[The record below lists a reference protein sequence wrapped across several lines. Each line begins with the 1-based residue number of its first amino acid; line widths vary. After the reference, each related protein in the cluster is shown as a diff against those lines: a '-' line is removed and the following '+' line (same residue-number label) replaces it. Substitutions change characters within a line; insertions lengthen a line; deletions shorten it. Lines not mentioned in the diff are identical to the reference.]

1 MTETLIL
8 RPTKPKNTSLA
19 RILRTEQTWPKT
31 SVLLSLFVLLPVTG
45 LLWAAIGTDENIWQH
60 LLNSVLP
67 SYIVNSLILVT
78 GVCLGV
84 TFVGTCTAWLIANCR
99 FPGHKIFGWM
109 LILPLAMPAY
119 VMAYVYTD
127 FLEYS
132 GPLQTALRLIFSW
145 ENSNEYWFPEVRS
158 HGGAIILLS
167 LVLYPY
173 VYALARAAFSS
184 QALSLLE
191 AGRMLGHSP
200 MKVFFSVSLPL
211 ARPAIVV
218 GVTLASMET
227 LSDFG
232 TVDYFAVRTLTT
244 GIFDVWF
251 GMENQSGAAQIALVL
266 LTFIILLV
274 WLERTSRK
282 KQRVNANSRINST
295 LRLELKGWRSALAI
309 ICCGLPILFGFLLPA
324 IILAIY
330 SSYSFDLFKYADYLA
345 YTGNTL
351 FLATGTAVLCMMLG
365 IFIGYSQRLSSH
377 WSVKLATRISTI
389 GYAIPGAA
397 LAIGLIISFG
407 AMNEIIIP
415 ISEHF
420 SLSAQSFF
428 LSGGVVALFFA
439 YTIRFLAIS
448 VGSVESGLEKITPNM
463 DMASRTLGSGPF
475 STLCRIHIPLLRPA
489 LIAGSI
495 LVFVDTMKELPA
507 TLILRPFNFET
518 LATFVYQY
526 ASDELLVECA
536 PAALTIVLA
545 GILPVILLNA
555 AIDKK
560 TNRRF

>member
-8 RPTKPKNTSLA
+8 RPRKPKNTPLT
-19 RILRTEQTWPKT
+19 RVFRTEQTWPKT
-31 SVLLSLFVLLPVTG
+31 SVLLSILVLLPVAG
-45 LLWAAIGTDENIWQH
+45 LFWAAVGTDENIWQH
-60 LLNSVLP
+60 LLDSVLP
-67 SYIVNSLILVT
+67 NYIVNSLILMT

-84 TFVGTCTAWLIANCR
+84 TLVGTCTAWLIANCR
-99 FPGHKIFGWM
+99 FPGHKVFGWM

-145 ENSNEYWFPEVRS
+145 ENSAEYWFPEIRS
-158 HGGAIILLS
+158 HGGAIVLLS

-173 VYALARAAFSS
+173 VYALARAAFSA

-282 KQRVNANSRINST
+282 KQKVNTNSRMNST
-295 LRLELKGWRSALAI
+295 LRFELKGWRSALAI
-309 ICCGLPILFGFLLPA
+309 ICCGLPIFFGFLLPA

-330 SSYSFDLFKYADYLA
+330 SSYSFNLFKYADYLA

-351 FLATGTAVLCMMLG
+351 FLATGSAVLCMVLG

-407 AMNEIIIP
+407 AMNEIIVA
-415 ISEHF
+415 ISDHF
-420 SLSAQSFF
+420 SLSAQSFCF
-428 LSGGVVALFFA
+428 SGGVGARFFA

-448 VGSVESGLEKITPNM
+448 VGSVESGLEKITPNL
-463 DMASRTLGSGPF
+463 DIASRTLGSGPF
-475 STLCRIHIPLLRPA
+475 STLCRLHIPLLRPA

-526 ASDELLVECA
+526 ASDELLAECA

-545 GILPVILLNA
+545 GMLPVILLNA

-560 TNRRF
+560 T

>member
-8 RPTKPKNTSLA
+8 RPTKPKNNSLA
-19 RILRTEQTWPKT
+19 RILRTEQTWPRT

-60 LLNSVLP
+60 LFDSVLP
-67 SYIVNSLILVT
+67 NYIVNSLILMT

-84 TFVGTCTAWLIANCR
+84 TLVGTCTAWLIANCR
-99 FPGHKIFGWM
+99 FPGHKVFGWM

-145 ENSNEYWFPEVRS
+145 ENSNEYWFPEIRS
-158 HGGAIILLS
+158 HGGAIVLLS

-173 VYALARAAFSS
+173 VYALARAAFSA
-184 QALSLLE
+184 QAPSLLE
-191 AGRMLGHSP
+191 AGRMLGHGP

-282 KQRVNANSRINST
+282 KQKVNTTSQMNST
-295 LRLELKGWRSALAI
+295 VRFELKGWRSALAI

-330 SSYSFDLFKYADYLA
+330 SSYSFNLFKYADYLA

-351 FLATGTAVLCMMLG
+351 FLATGSAVLCMMLG

-407 AMNEIIIP
+407 AMNEIIILP
-415 ISEHF
+415 SDHF

-526 ASDELLVECA
+526 ASDELLAECA

-545 GILPVILLNA
+545 GMLPVILLNA

-560 TNRRF
+560 T

>member
-19 RILRTEQTWPKT
+19 RIFRTEQTWPKT
-31 SVLLSLFVLLPVTG
+31 SILLSLVVLLPVTG
-45 LLWAAIGTDENIWQH
+45 LLWAALGTDENIWRH
-60 LLNSVLP
+60 LLDSVLP
-67 SYIVNSLILVT
+67 TYIVNSLILMI
-78 GVCLGV
+78 GVCMGV
-84 TFVGTCTAWLIANCR
+84 TLVGTCTAWLIANCR
-99 FPGHKIFGWM
+99 FPGHKVFGWM

-330 SSYSFDLFKYADYLA
+330 SSYSFNLFKYADYLA

-560 TNRRF
+560 T

>member
-45 LLWAAIGTDENIWQH
+45 LLWAAVGMDENIWQH
-60 LLNSVLP
+60 LFDSVLP
-67 SYIVNSLILVT
+67 NYIVNSLILMT

-84 TFVGTCTAWLIANCR
+84 TTVGTCTAWLIANCR

-145 ENSNEYWFPEVRS
+145 ENRNEYWFPEIRS
-158 HGGAIILLS
+158 HGGAIVLLS

-173 VYALARAAFSS
+173 VYALARAAFSA
-184 QALSLLE
+184 QAPSLLE
-191 AGRMLGHSP
+191 AGRMLGHGP
-200 MKVFFSVSLPL
+200 IKVFFSVSLPL

-282 KQRVNANSRINST
+282 KQKINTSSRMNST
-295 LRLELKGWRSALAI
+295 VRFELKGWRSALAI

-351 FLATGTAVLCMMLG
+351 FLAAGSAVLCMMLG

-415 ISEHF
+415 LSDHF

-526 ASDELLVECA
+526 ASDELLAECA

-545 GILPVILLNA
+545 GMLPVILLNA

-560 TNRRF
+560 T

>member
-8 RPTKPKNTSLA
+8 RPAKPKNTSLV

>member
-45 LLWAAIGTDENIWQH
+45 LLWAAVGTDENIWQH

-84 TFVGTCTAWLIANCR
+84 TLVGTCTAWLIANCR
-99 FPGHKIFGWM
+99 FPGHKVFGWM

-266 LTFIILLV
+266 P
-274 WLERTSRK
+274 
-282 KQRVNANSRINST
+282 
-295 LRLELKGWRSALAI
+295 AL
-309 ICCGLPILFGFLLPA
+309 
-324 IILAIY
+324 ILAIY
-330 SSYSFDLFKYADYLA
+330 SSYSFNLFKYADYLA

-351 FLATGTAVLCMMLG
+351 FLATGSAVLCMMLG

-560 TNRRF
+560 T

>member
-45 LLWAAIGTDENIWQH
+45 LLWAAVGTDENIWQH
-60 LLNSVLP
+60 LFDSVLP
-67 SYIVNSLILVT
+67 NYIVNSLILMT

-84 TFVGTCTAWLIANCR
+84 TLVGTCTAWLIANCR
-99 FPGHKIFGWM
+99 FPGHKVFGWM

-145 ENSNEYWFPEVRS
+145 ENRNEYWFPEIRS
-158 HGGAIILLS
+158 HGGAIVLLS

-173 VYALARAAFSS
+173 VYALARAAFSA

-218 GVTLASMET
+218 GATLALMET

-282 KQRVNANSRINST
+282 KQKINTSSRMNST
-295 LRLELKGWRSALAI
+295 VRFELKGWRSALAI

-330 SSYSFDLFKYADYLA
+330 SSYSFNLFKYADYLA

-351 FLATGTAVLCMMLG
+351 LLATGSAVLCMMLG

-407 AMNEIIIP
+407 AMNKIIIP
-415 ISEHF
+415 LSEHF

-560 TNRRF
+560 T

>member
-31 SVLLSLFVLLPVTG
+31 SVLLSLFVFLPVTG
-45 LLWAAIGTDENIWQH
+45 LLWAAVGTDENIWHH
-60 LLNSVLP
+60 LFDSVLP
-67 SYIVNSLILVT
+67 NYIVNSLILMT

-84 TFVGTCTAWLIANCR
+84 TLVGTCTAWLIANCR
-99 FPGHKIFGWM
+99 FPGHKVFGWM

-218 GVTLASMET
+218 GATLALMET

-266 LTFIILLV
+266 LTFIIFLV

-282 KQRVNANSRINST
+282 KQKVNTTSRMSST
-295 LRLELKGWRSALAI
+295 LRFELKGWRSALAI

-330 SSYSFDLFKYADYLA
+330 SSYSFYLFKYADYFA

-351 FLATGTAVLCMMLG
+351 FLATGSAVLCMMLG

-415 ISEHF
+415 LSDHF
-420 SLSAQSFF
+420 SLSPQSFF

-463 DMASRTLGSGPF
+463 DMASRTLWSGPF

-545 GILPVILLNA
+545 GILPVMLLNA

-560 TNRRF
+560 T

>member
-60 LLNSVLP
+60 LLDSVLP
-67 SYIVNSLILVT
+67 NYIVNSLILVT

-84 TFVGTCTAWLIANCR
+84 TLVGTCTAWLIANCR
-99 FPGHKIFGWM
+99 FPGHKVFGWM

-145 ENSNEYWFPEVRS
+145 ENSTEYWFPEIRS
-158 HGGAIILLS
+158 HGGAIVLLS

-173 VYALARAAFSS
+173 VYALARAAFSA

-351 FLATGTAVLCMMLG
+351 FLATGSAVLCMMLG

-407 AMNEIIIP
+407 AMNKIIIP
-415 ISEHF
+415 LSEHF

-560 TNRRF
+560 T

>member
-45 LLWAAIGTDENIWQH
+45 LLWAAVGMDENIWQH
-60 LLNSVLP
+60 LFDSVLP
-67 SYIVNSLILVT
+67 NYIVNSLILMT

-84 TFVGTCTAWLIANCR
+84 TTVGTCTAWLIANCR

-145 ENSNEYWFPEVRS
+145 ENSNEYWFPEIRS
-158 HGGAIILLS
+158 HGGAIVLLS

-173 VYALARAAFSS
+173 VYALARAAFSA
-184 QALSLLE
+184 QAPSLLE
-191 AGRMLGHSP
+191 AGRMLGHGP

-218 GVTLASMET
+218 GVSLASMET

-282 KQRVNANSRINST
+282 KQKINTTSRMNST
-295 LRLELKGWRSALAI
+295 VRFELKGWRSALAI

-351 FLATGTAVLCMMLG
+351 FLAAGSAVLCMMLG

-415 ISEHF
+415 LSDHF

-428 LSGGVVALFFA
+428 LSGGVFALFFA

-526 ASDELLVECA
+526 ASDELLAECA

-545 GILPVILLNA
+545 GMLPVILLNA

-560 TNRRF
+560 T

>member
-45 LLWAAIGTDENIWQH
+45 LLWAAVGTDENIWQH
-60 LLNSVLP
+60 LFDSVLP
-67 SYIVNSLILVT
+67 NYIVNSLILMT

-84 TFVGTCTAWLIANCR
+84 TLVGTCTAWLIANCR
-99 FPGHKIFGWM
+99 FPGHKVFGWM

-145 ENSNEYWFPEVRS
+145 ENRNEYWFPEIRS
-158 HGGAIILLS
+158 HGGAIVLLS

-173 VYALARAAFSS
+173 VYALARAAFSA
-184 QALSLLE
+184 QAPSLLE
-191 AGRMLGHSP
+191 AGRMLGHGP
-200 MKVFFSVSLPL
+200 IKVFFSVSLPL

-266 LTFIILLV
+266 LTFIIFLV

-282 KQRVNANSRINST
+282 KQKVNTTSRMSST
-295 LRLELKGWRSALAI
+295 LRFELKGWRSALAI
-309 ICCGLPILFGFLLPA
+309 ICCGLPVLFGFLLPA

-351 FLATGTAVLCMMLG
+351 FLAAGSAVLCMMLG

-415 ISEHF
+415 LSDHF

-428 LSGGVVALFFA
+428 LSGGVAALFFA

-518 LATFVYQY
+518 LATFVYRS
-526 ASDELLVECA
+526 ASDELLAECA

-545 GILPVILLNA
+545 GMLPVILLNA

-560 TNRRF
+560 T

>member
-8 RPTKPKNTSLA
+8 RPTKPKNISLT
-19 RILRTEQTWPKT
+19 RIFRTEQTWPKT
-31 SVLLSLFVLLPVTG
+31 SVLLSLFVLLPVAG
-45 LLWAAIGTDENIWQH
+45 LLWAAVGTDENIWQH
-60 LLNSVLP
+60 LLDSVLP
-67 SYIVNSLILVT
+67 NYILNSLILMT

-84 TFVGTCTAWLIANCR
+84 TLVGTCTAWLIANCR
-99 FPGHKIFGWM
+99 FPGHKVFGWM

-145 ENSNEYWFPEVRS
+145 ENSNEYWFPEIRS

-173 VYALARAAFSS
+173 VYALARAAFSA

-200 MKVFFSVSLPL
+200 VKVFFSVSLPL

-218 GVTLASMET
+218 GVTLALMET

-266 LTFIILLV
+266 LTFIIFLV

-282 KQRVNANSRINST
+282 KQKVNTTSQMSST
-295 LRLELKGWRSALAI
+295 LRFELKGWRSALAI
-309 ICCGLPILFGFLLPA
+309 ICCGLPILFGFLLPG

-330 SSYSFDLFKYADYLA
+330 SSYSFYLFKYADYFA
-345 YTGNTL
+345 YTWNTL
-351 FLATGTAVLCMMLG
+351 FLATGSAVLCMMLG

-377 WSVKLATRISTI
+377 WSVKIATRISTI

-397 LAIGLIISFG
+397 LAIGLIIFFG

-415 ISEHF
+415 LSDHF

-545 GILPVILLNA
+545 GILPVMLLNA
-555 AIDKK
+555 AIDKE
-560 TNRRF
+560 T

>member
-45 LLWAAIGTDENIWQH
+45 LLWAAVGTDENIWQH
-60 LLNSVLP
+60 LFDSVLP
-67 SYIVNSLILVT
+67 NYIVNSLILMT

-84 TFVGTCTAWLIANCR
+84 TLVGTCTAWLIANCR
-99 FPGHKIFGWM
+99 FPGHKVFGWM

-145 ENSNEYWFPEVRS
+145 ENSNEYWFPEIRS
-158 HGGAIILLS
+158 HGGAIVLLS

-173 VYALARAAFSS
+173 VYALARAAFSA
-184 QALSLLE
+184 QAPSLLE
-191 AGRMLGHSP
+191 AGRMLGHGP

-282 KQRVNANSRINST
+282 KQKINTSSRMNST
-295 LRLELKGWRSALAI
+295 VRFELKGWRSALAI

-330 SSYSFDLFKYADYLA
+330 SSYSFNLFKYADYLA

-351 FLATGTAVLCMMLG
+351 FLATGSAVLCMMLG

-415 ISEHF
+415 LSDHF

-526 ASDELLVECA
+526 ASDELLAECA

-545 GILPVILLNA
+545 GMLPVILLNA

-560 TNRRF
+560 T

>member
-60 LLNSVLP
+60 LLDSVLP
-67 SYIVNSLILVT
+67 NYIVNSLILVT

-84 TFVGTCTAWLIANCR
+84 TLVGTCTAWLIANCR
-99 FPGHKIFGWM
+99 FPGHKVFGWM

-145 ENSNEYWFPEVRS
+145 ENSTEYWFPEIRS
-158 HGGAIILLS
+158 HGGAIVLLS

-173 VYALARAAFSS
+173 VYALARAAFSA
-184 QALSLLE
+184 QAPSLLE
-191 AGRMLGHSP
+191 AGRMLGHGP
-200 MKVFFSVSLPL
+200 IKVFFSVSLPL

-282 KQRVNANSRINST
+282 KQKINTSSRMNST
-295 LRLELKGWRSALAI
+295 VRFELKGWRSALAI

-351 FLATGTAVLCMMLG
+351 FLAAGSAVLCMMLG

-407 AMNEIIIP
+407 AMNEIIILL
-415 ISEHF
+415 SDHF

-545 GILPVILLNA
+545 GIMPVILLNA

-560 TNRRF
+560 T

>member
-45 LLWAAIGTDENIWQH
+45 LLWAAVGMDENIWQH
-60 LLNSVLP
+60 LFDSVLP
-67 SYIVNSLILVT
+67 NYIVNSLILMT

-84 TFVGTCTAWLIANCR
+84 TTVGTCTAWLIANCR

-145 ENSNEYWFPEVRS
+145 ENRNEYWFPEIRS
-158 HGGAIILLS
+158 HGGAIVLLS

-173 VYALARAAFSS
+173 VYALARAAFSA
-184 QALSLLE
+184 QAPSLLE
-191 AGRMLGHSP
+191 AGRMLGHGP
-200 MKVFFSVSLPL
+200 IKVFFSVSLPL

-282 KQRVNANSRINST
+282 KQKINTSSRMNST
-295 LRLELKGWRSALAI
+295 VRFELKGWRSALAI

-330 SSYSFDLFKYADYLA
+330 SSYSFNLFKYADYLA

-351 FLATGTAVLCMMLG
+351 FLATGSAVLCMMLG

-415 ISEHF
+415 LSDHF

-526 ASDELLVECA
+526 ASDELLAECA

-545 GILPVILLNA
+545 GMLPVILLNA

-560 TNRRF
+560 T

>member
-8 RPTKPKNTSLA
+8 RTAKPKNIPLA
-19 RILRTEQTWPKT
+19 LIFRTEQTWPKT
-31 SVLLSLFVLLPVTG
+31 SVLLSLFVLLPVAG
-45 LLWAAIGTDENIWQH
+45 LFWAAVGTDENIWQH
-60 LLNSVLP
+60 LLDSVLP
-67 SYIVNSLILVT
+67 HYIVNSLILMT

-84 TFVGTCTAWLIANCR
+84 TLVGTCTAWLVANCR
-99 FPGHKIFGWM
+99 FPGHKVFGWM

-132 GPLQTALRLIFSW
+132 GPLQTALRQIFSW
-145 ENSNEYWFPEVRS
+145 ENSNDYWFPEIRS
-158 HGGAIILLS
+158 HGGAIVLLS

-173 VYALARAAFSS
+173 VYALARAAFSE
-184 QALSLLE
+184 QAVSLLE
-191 AGRMLGHSP
+191 AGRTLGHSP
-200 MKVFFSVSLPL
+200 IKVFFSVSLPM

-218 GVTLASMET
+218 GVTLALMET

-266 LTFIILLV
+266 LTFIIFLV

-282 KQRVNANSRINST
+282 KQKVNTTSRMISA
-295 LRLELKGWRSALAI
+295 LRFELKGWRSALAI

-330 SSYSFDLFKYADYLA
+330 SSYSFYLFKYADYFA

-351 FLATGTAVLCMMLG
+351 FLATGSAVLCMVLG

-415 ISEHF
+415 LSDHF

-526 ASDELLVECA
+526 ASDELLAECA

-545 GILPVILLNA
+545 GMLPVILLNA

-560 TNRRF
+560 T

>member
-60 LLNSVLP
+60 LLDSVLP
-67 SYIVNSLILVT
+67 NYIVNSLILMT

-84 TFVGTCTAWLIANCR
+84 TLVGTCTAWLIANCR
-99 FPGHKIFGWM
+99 FPGHKVFGWM

-145 ENSNEYWFPEVRS
+145 ENSNEYWFPEIRS

-173 VYALARAAFSS
+173 VYALARAAFSA

-282 KQRVNANSRINST
+282 KQKVNTSSRMNST
-295 LRLELKGWRSALAI
+295 VRFELKGWRSALAI

-330 SSYSFDLFKYADYLA
+330 SSYSFNLFKYADYLA

-351 FLATGTAVLCMMLG
+351 FLATGSAVLCMMLG

-407 AMNEIIIP
+407 AMNKIIIP
-415 ISEHF
+415 LSEHF

-526 ASDELLVECA
+526 ASDELLAECA

-545 GILPVILLNA
+545 GMLPVILLNA

-560 TNRRF
+560 T

>member
-8 RPTKPKNTSLA
+8 RPAKPKNTSLA

-84 TFVGTCTAWLIANCR
+84 TLVGTCTAWLIANCR
-99 FPGHKIFGWM
+99 FPGHKVFGWM

-330 SSYSFDLFKYADYLA
+330 SSYSFNLFKYADYLA

-560 TNRRF
+560 N

>member
-60 LLNSVLP
+60 LLDSVLP
-67 SYIVNSLILVT
+67 NYIVNSLILVT

-84 TFVGTCTAWLIANCR
+84 TLVGTCTAWLIANCR
-99 FPGHKIFGWM
+99 FPGHKVFGWM

-132 GPLQTALRLIFSW
+132 GPLQTALRLMFSW
-145 ENSNEYWFPEVRS
+145 ENNNEYWFPEVRS

-173 VYALARAAFSS
+173 VYALARAAFSA

-218 GVTLASMET
+218 GATLASMET

-309 ICCGLPILFGFLLPA
+309 VCCGLPILFGFLLPA

-330 SSYSFDLFKYADYLA
+330 SSYSFNLFKYADYLA

-415 ISEHF
+415 LSEHF

-428 LSGGVVALFFA
+428 FSGGVVALFFA

-560 TNRRF
+560 T

>member
-8 RPTKPKNTSLA
+8 RPTKSKNTSLA

-45 LLWAAIGTDENIWQH
+45 LLWAAVGTDENIWQH
-60 LLNSVLP
+60 LLDSVLP
-67 SYIVNSLILVT
+67 NYIVNSLILVT

-84 TFVGTCTAWLIANCR
+84 TLVGTCTAWLIANCR
-99 FPGHKIFGWM
+99 FPGHKVFGWM

-145 ENSNEYWFPEVRS
+145 ENSTEYWFPEIRS
-158 HGGAIILLS
+158 HGGAIVLLS

-173 VYALARAAFSS
+173 VYALARAAFSA

-282 KQRVNANSRINST
+282 KQKINTSSRMNST
-295 LRLELKGWRSALAI
+295 VRFELKGWRSALAI
-309 ICCGLPILFGFLLPA
+309 ICCGLPIFFGFLLPA

-330 SSYSFDLFKYADYLA
+330 SSYSFNLFKYADYLA

-351 FLATGTAVLCMMLG
+351 FLATGSAVLCMVLG

-407 AMNEIIIP
+407 AMNEIIILL
-415 ISEHF
+415 SDHF

-526 ASDELLVECA
+526 ASDELLAECA

-545 GILPVILLNA
+545 GMLPVILLNA

-560 TNRRF
+560 T

>member
-45 LLWAAIGTDENIWQH
+45 LLWAAVGTDENIWQH
-60 LLNSVLP
+60 LFDSVLP
-67 SYIVNSLILVT
+67 NYIVNSLILMT

-84 TFVGTCTAWLIANCR
+84 TLVGTCTAWLIANCR
-99 FPGHKIFGWM
+99 FPGHKVFGWM

-145 ENSNEYWFPEVRS
+145 ENSNEYWFPEIRS
-158 HGGAIILLS
+158 HGGAIVLLS

-173 VYALARAAFSS
+173 VYALARAAFSA
-184 QALSLLE
+184 QAPSLLE
-191 AGRMLGHSP
+191 AGRMLGHGP
-200 MKVFFSVSLPL
+200 IKVFFSVSLPL

-282 KQRVNANSRINST
+282 KQKINTSSRMNST
-295 LRLELKGWRSALAI
+295 VRFELKGWRSALAI

-351 FLATGTAVLCMMLG
+351 FLATGSAVLCMMLG

-415 ISEHF
+415 LSDHF

-526 ASDELLVECA
+526 ASDELLAECA

-545 GILPVILLNA
+545 GMLPVILLNA

-560 TNRRF
+560 T

>member
-8 RPTKPKNTSLA
+8 RPTKPKNISLA
-19 RILRTEQTWPKT
+19 RIFRTEHTWPKT
-31 SVLLSLFVLLPVTG
+31 SVLLSLFVLLPVAG
-45 LLWAAIGTDENIWQH
+45 LLWAAVGTDENIWQH
-60 LLNSVLP
+60 LLDSVLP
-67 SYIVNSLILVT
+67 NYIINSLILMT

-84 TFVGTCTAWLIANCR
+84 TLVGTCTAWLIANCR

-158 HGGAIILLS
+158 HGGAIVLLS

-173 VYALARAAFSS
+173 VYALARAAFSA

-330 SSYSFDLFKYADYLA
+330 SSYSFYLFKYADYFA

-351 FLATGTAVLCMMLG
+351 FLATGSAVLCMMLG

-407 AMNEIIIP
+407 AMNKIIIP
-415 ISEHF
+415 LSEHF

-526 ASDELLVECA
+526 ASDELLAECA

-545 GILPVILLNA
+545 GMLPVILLNA

-560 TNRRF
+560 T

>member
-60 LLNSVLP
+60 LLDSVLP
-67 SYIVNSLILVT
+67 NYIVNSLILMT

-84 TFVGTCTAWLIANCR
+84 TLVGTCTAWLIANCR
-99 FPGHKIFGWM
+99 FPGHKVFGWM

-145 ENSNEYWFPEVRS
+145 ENRNEYWFPEIRS
-158 HGGAIILLS
+158 HGGAIVLLS

-351 FLATGTAVLCMMLG
+351 FLAAGSAVLCMMLG

-407 AMNEIIIP
+407 AMNKIIIP
-415 ISEHF
+415 LSEHF

-526 ASDELLVECA
+526 ASDELLAECA

-545 GILPVILLNA
+545 GMLPVILLNA

-560 TNRRF
+560 T

>member
-8 RPTKPKNTSLA
+8 RPTKPKNNSLA
-19 RILRTEQTWPKT
+19 RILRTEQTWPRT

-60 LLNSVLP
+60 LFDSVLP
-67 SYIVNSLILVT
+67 NYIVNSLILMT

-84 TFVGTCTAWLIANCR
+84 TLVGTCTAWLIANCR
-99 FPGHKIFGWM
+99 FPGHKVFGWM

-145 ENSNEYWFPEVRS
+145 ENSNEYWFPEIRS
-158 HGGAIILLS
+158 HGGAIVLLS

-173 VYALARAAFSS
+173 VYALARAAFSA
-184 QALSLLE
+184 QAPSLLE
-191 AGRMLGHSP
+191 AGRMLGHGP

-282 KQRVNANSRINST
+282 KQKVNTTSQMNST
-295 LRLELKGWRSALAI
+295 VRFELKGWRAALAI

-330 SSYSFDLFKYADYLA
+330 SSYSFNLFKYADYLA

-351 FLATGTAVLCMMLG
+351 FLATGSAVLCMMLG

-415 ISEHF
+415 LSDHF

-526 ASDELLVECA
+526 ASDELLAECA

-545 GILPVILLNA
+545 GMLPVILLNA

-560 TNRRF
+560 T

>member
-1 MTETLIL
+1 M
-8 RPTKPKNTSLA
+8 
-19 RILRTEQTWPKT
+19 
-31 SVLLSLFVLLPVTG
+31 
-45 LLWAAIGTDENIWQH
+45 
-60 LLNSVLP
+60 
-67 SYIVNSLILVT
+67 
-78 GVCLGV
+78 
-84 TFVGTCTAWLIANCR
+84 
-99 FPGHKIFGWM
+99 
-109 LILPLAMPAY
+109 
-119 VMAYVYTD
+119 
-127 FLEYS
+127 
-132 GPLQTALRLIFSW
+132 
-145 ENSNEYWFPEVRS
+145 
-158 HGGAIILLS
+158 LLS

-173 VYALARAAFSS
+173 VYALARAAFSE
-184 QALSLLE
+184 QAVSLLE
-191 AGRMLGHSP
+191 AGRTLGHSP
-200 MKVFFSVSLPL
+200 IKVFFSVSLPM

-218 GVTLASMET
+218 GVTLALMET

-282 KQRVNANSRINST
+282 KQKVNNTSRKSGT
-295 LRLELKGWRSALAI
+295 LRFELKGWRSAVAI

-324 IILAIY
+324 TILATY
-330 SSYSFDLFKYADYLA
+330 SSYSFSLFKYTDYLT

-351 FLATGTAVLCMMLG
+351 FLAIGSAALCMLLG

-407 AMNEIIIP
+407 AMNEILTP
-415 ISEHF
+415 LSAHF

-463 DMASRTLGSGPF
+463 DMASRTLGKGPF
-475 STLCRIHIPLLRPA
+475 TTLCRIHFPLLRPA
-489 LIAGSI
+489 LLAGSI

-526 ASDELLVECA
+526 ASDELLIECA
-536 PAALTIVLA
+536 PAALTIVFA

-555 AIDKK
+555 AIDNK
-560 TNRRF
+560 N

>member
-19 RILRTEQTWPKT
+19 RIFRTEQTWPKT

-84 TFVGTCTAWLIANCR
+84 TLVGTCTAWLIANCR
-99 FPGHKIFGWM
+99 FPGHKVFGWM

-330 SSYSFDLFKYADYLA
+330 SSYSFNLFKYADYLA

-560 TNRRF
+560 T

>member
-60 LLNSVLP
+60 LLDSVLP
-67 SYIVNSLILVT
+67 NYIVNSLILMT
-78 GVCLGV
+78 GVCVGV
-84 TFVGTCTAWLIANCR
+84 TLLGTCTAWLIANCR
-99 FPGHKIFGWM
+99 FPGHKVFGWM

-158 HGGAIILLS
+158 HGGAIVLLS

-173 VYALARAAFSS
+173 VYALARAAFSA

-191 AGRMLGHSP
+191 AGRMLGHGP
-200 MKVFFSVSLPL
+200 IKVFFSVSLPL

-232 TVDYFAVRTLTT
+232 TVDYFAVRTLTS

-282 KQRVNANSRINST
+282 KQKINTSSRMNST
-295 LRLELKGWRSALAI
+295 VRFELKGWRSALAI
-309 ICCGLPILFGFLLPA
+309 ICCGLPIFFGFLLPA

-330 SSYSFDLFKYADYLA
+330 SSYSFNLFKYADYLA

-407 AMNEIIIP
+407 AMNKIIIP
-415 ISEHF
+415 LSEHF

-439 YTIRFLAIS
+439 YIIRFLAIS

-526 ASDELLVECA
+526 ASDELLAECA

-545 GILPVILLNA
+545 GMLPVILLNA

-560 TNRRF
+560 T

>member
-60 LLNSVLP
+60 LLDSVLP
-67 SYIVNSLILVT
+67 NYIVNSLILVT

-84 TFVGTCTAWLIANCR
+84 TLVGTCTAWLIANCR
-99 FPGHKIFGWM
+99 FPGHKVFGWM

-309 ICCGLPILFGFLLPA
+309 ICCGLPVLFGFLLPA

-330 SSYSFDLFKYADYLA
+330 SSYSFNLFKYADYLA

-407 AMNEIIIP
+407 AMNKIIIP
-415 ISEHF
+415 LSEHF

-560 TNRRF
+560 T

>member
-31 SVLLSLFVLLPVTG
+31 SVLLSLFVLLPVSG
-45 LLWAAIGTDENIWQH
+45 LLWAAVGTDENIWQH
-60 LLNSVLP
+60 LLDSVLP
-67 SYIVNSLILVT
+67 NYIVNSLILMT

-84 TFVGTCTAWLIANCR
+84 TLVGTCTAWLIANCR
-99 FPGHKIFGWM
+99 FPGHKVFGWM

-145 ENSNEYWFPEVRS
+145 ENRNEYWFPEIRS
-158 HGGAIILLS
+158 HGGAIVLLS

-173 VYALARAAFSS
+173 VYALARAAFSA
-184 QALSLLE
+184 QAPSLLE
-191 AGRMLGHSP
+191 AGRMLGHGP
-200 MKVFFSVSLPL
+200 IKVFFSVSLPL

-282 KQRVNANSRINST
+282 KQKINTSSRMNST
-295 LRLELKGWRSALAI
+295 VRFELKGWRSALAI

-351 FLATGTAVLCMMLG
+351 FLAAGSAVLCMMLG

-415 ISEHF
+415 LSDHF

-526 ASDELLVECA
+526 ASDELLAECA

-545 GILPVILLNA
+545 GMLPVILLNA

-560 TNRRF
+560 T

>member
-8 RPTKPKNTSLA
+8 RPTKLKNTSLA

-31 SVLLSLFVLLPVTG
+31 SVLLSLFVLLPVSG
-45 LLWAAIGTDENIWQH
+45 LLWAAVGTDENIWQH
-60 LLNSVLP
+60 LLDSVLP
-67 SYIVNSLILVT
+67 NYIVNSLILMT
-78 GVCLGV
+78 GVCVGV
-84 TFVGTCTAWLIANCR
+84 TLLGTCTAWLIANCR
-99 FPGHKIFGWM
+99 FPGHKVFGWM

-132 GPLQTALRLIFSW
+132 GPLQTALRLMFSW
-145 ENSNEYWFPEVRS
+145 ENSTEYWFPEIRS
-158 HGGAIILLS
+158 HGGAIVLLS

-173 VYALARAAFSS
+173 VYALARAAFSA

-232 TVDYFAVRTLTT
+232 TVDYFAVRTLTS

-282 KQRVNANSRINST
+282 KQKVNTNSQMNST
-295 LRLELKGWRSALAI
+295 LRFELKGWRSALAI
-309 ICCGLPILFGFLLPA
+309 ICCGLPIFFGFLLPA

-330 SSYSFDLFKYADYLA
+330 SSYSFNLFKYADYLA

-351 FLATGTAVLCMMLG
+351 FLATGSAVLCMVLG

-407 AMNEIIIP
+407 AMNEIIVA
-415 ISEHF
+415 ISDHF

-428 LSGGVVALFFA
+428 FSGGVVALFFA

-526 ASDELLVECA
+526 ASDELLAECA

-545 GILPVILLNA
+545 GMLPVILLNA

-560 TNRRF
+560 T

>member
-8 RPTKPKNTSLA
+8 RPRKPKNTSLT
-19 RILRTEQTWPKT
+19 RIFRTEQTWPKT
-31 SVLLSLFVLLPVTG
+31 SVLLSIFVLLPVAG
-45 LLWAAIGTDENIWQH
+45 LFWAAVGTDENIWQH
-60 LLNSVLP
+60 LLDSVLP
-67 SYIVNSLILVT
+67 NYIVNSLILMT

-84 TFVGTCTAWLIANCR
+84 TLVGTCTAWLIANCR

-145 ENSNEYWFPEVRS
+145 ENRNEYWFPEIRS
-158 HGGAIILLS
+158 HGGAIVLLS

-173 VYALARAAFSS
+173 VYALARAAFSA
-184 QALSLLE
+184 QAPSLLE
-191 AGRMLGHSP
+191 AGRMLGHGP
-200 MKVFFSVSLPL
+200 IKVFFSVSLPL

-266 LTFIILLV
+266 LTFIIFLV
-274 WLERTSRK
+274 WLERASRK
-282 KQRVNANSRINST
+282 KQKVNTTSRMISA
-295 LRLELKGWRSALAI
+295 LRFELKGWRSALAI

-330 SSYSFDLFKYADYLA
+330 SSYSFNLFKYADYLA

-351 FLATGTAVLCMMLG
+351 FLATGSAVLCMMLG

-407 AMNEIIIP
+407 AMNEIIILL
-415 ISEHF
+415 SDHF

-489 LIAGSI
+489 LIAGAI

-526 ASDELLVECA
+526 ASDELLAECA

-545 GILPVILLNA
+545 GMLPVILLNA

-560 TNRRF
+560 T

>member
-8 RPTKPKNTSLA
+8 RPTKPKNNSLA

-31 SVLLSLFVLLPVTG
+31 SVLLSLLVLLPVTG
-45 LLWAAIGTDENIWQH
+45 LLWAAVGTDENIWQH
-60 LLNSVLP
+60 LLDSVLP
-67 SYIVNSLILVT
+67 NYIVNSLILVT

-84 TFVGTCTAWLIANCR
+84 TLVGTCTAWLIANCR

-158 HGGAIILLS
+158 HGGAIVLLS

-173 VYALARAAFSS
+173 VYALARAAFSA

-218 GVTLASMET
+218 GATLALMET

-330 SSYSFDLFKYADYLA
+330 SSYSFNLFKYADYLA

-415 ISEHF
+415 LSEHF

-545 GILPVILLNA
+545 GILPVMLLNA

-560 TNRRF
+560 T

>member
-60 LLNSVLP
+60 LLDSVLP
-67 SYIVNSLILVT
+67 NYIVNSLILVT

-84 TFVGTCTAWLIANCR
+84 TLVGTCTAWLIANCR
-99 FPGHKIFGWM
+99 FPGHKVFGWM

-560 TNRRF
+560 T

>member
-8 RPTKPKNTSLA
+8 RPAKPKNTSLV

-560 TNRRF
+560 N

>member
-31 SVLLSLFVLLPVTG
+31 SVLLSLFVLLPVSG
-45 LLWAAIGTDENIWQH
+45 LLWAAVGTDENIWQH
-60 LLNSVLP
+60 LLDSVLP
-67 SYIVNSLILVT
+67 NYIVNSLILMT

-84 TFVGTCTAWLIANCR
+84 TLVGTCTAWLIANCR
-99 FPGHKIFGWM
+99 FPGHKVFGWM

-330 SSYSFDLFKYADYLA
+330 SSYSFNLFKYADYLA

-415 ISEHF
+415 LSDHF

-560 TNRRF
+560 T

>member
-8 RPTKPKNTSLA
+8 RPSKPKNISLA
-19 RILRTEQTWPKT
+19 RIFRTEQTWPKT
-31 SVLLSLFVLLPVTG
+31 SVLLSLFVLLPVAG
-45 LLWAAIGTDENIWQH
+45 LLWAAVGTDENIWQH

-84 TFVGTCTAWLIANCR
+84 TLVGTCTAWLIANCR
-99 FPGHKIFGWM
+99 FPGHKVFGWM

-330 SSYSFDLFKYADYLA
+330 SSYSFNLFKYADYLA

-560 TNRRF
+560 T